1 MFAWSFLLCSTAP
14 VPQSADPFQLSVQLE
29 RAIIAGI
36 DPRELV
42 YHRVLGAG
50 SNGIVFEVT
59 LSASMQLLYPLA
71 AAMRFAAKFVYN
83 FGVTSSMLTNTYQNE
98 YELLSSLPPHRNVN
112 VYVGR
117 FTTEVPDIA
126 FDSLSSVMQEC
137 ATYVRDGMRV
147 RRKALLVLLRY
158 HPLTLEAYM
167 RDHCPRP
174 TPLPTFYRLAV
185 DLLSAYEF
193 FDEHSVVHFDAK
205 PNNVL
210 MDLTVPDSPWLIMA
224 DFGTARVTGA
234 DGTLP
239 T

>member
-1 MFAWSFLLCSTAP
+1 MRLQSTL
-14 VPQSADPFQLSVQLE
+14 ADPFQLSIQLE
-29 RAIIAGI
+29 RAIFADF
-36 DPRELV
+36 DPHELV
-42 YHRVLGAG
+42 YHRILGSG
-50 SNGIVFEVT
+50 CSGNVCEVS
-59 LSASMQLLYPLA
+59 LSMAMQRRFPFAAS
-71 AAMRFAAKFVYN
+71 MRFAAKFVYN
-83 FGVTSSMLTNTYQNE
+83 FGALTKELDSMHKNE

-117 FTTEVPDIA
+117 FTTDLPDIA
-126 FDSLSSVMQEC
+126 FESLWPALQEC
-137 ATYVRDGMRV
+137 AMYLRDGVYV

-167 RDHCPRP
+167 REHCPRP
-174 TPLPTFYRLAV
+174 TPLPTFYRLAM

-193 FDEHSVVHFDAK
+193 FDEHHIVYLDAK

-210 MDLTVPDSPWLIMA
+210 VDLSVPDSPWLIMA

-234 DGTLP
+234 DWTLP